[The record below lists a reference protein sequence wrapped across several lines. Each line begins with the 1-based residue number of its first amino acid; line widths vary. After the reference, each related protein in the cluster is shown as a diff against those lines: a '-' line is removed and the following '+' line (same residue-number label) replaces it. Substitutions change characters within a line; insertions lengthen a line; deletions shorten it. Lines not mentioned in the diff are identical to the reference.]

1 MTDNSLT
8 VAETLPQRIN
18 VTKVVS
24 YDVAEIVRSLHEVGG
39 LEEGKTPTIE
49 DIIWLIE
56 DWAKDDF
63 NQKTL
68 DDLIFQDENGE
79 DL

>member
-1 MTDNSLT
+1 MDSLNLT

-24 YDVAEIVRSLHEVGG
+24 YDVPELIKSLHELGG
-39 LEEGKTPTIE
+39 IEEGKTPTLD
-49 DIIWLIE
+49 DILWLIE

-79 DL
+79 EL